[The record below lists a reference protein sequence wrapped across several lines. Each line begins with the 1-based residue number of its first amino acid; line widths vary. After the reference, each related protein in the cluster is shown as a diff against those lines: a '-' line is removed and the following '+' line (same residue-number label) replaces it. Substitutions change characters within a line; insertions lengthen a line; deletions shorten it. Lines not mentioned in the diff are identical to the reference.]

1 MRTGH
6 FLKTM
11 LATPSGPGALK
22 VLSFQI
28 ACTSCS
34 RVMGVQASAGSGYS
48 KSVGTDKVSGGGG
61 KRILARSSPFSWFV
75 VAIIGDPSSALP
87 LSVGILDHPPSP
99 GGLFRY
105 LWVVQMSLPEASSR
119 QFCQCSFLAL
129 KIASASLLHADL
141 QALWQ
146 GWSGRALNL

>member
-1 MRTGH
+1 MLSCIAALNKGRSLSMRTGH

-48 KSVGTDKVSGGGG
+48 KSVGTDKVSGGEE
-61 KRILARSSPFSWFV
+61 RES
-75 VAIIGDPSSALP
+75 
-87 LSVGILDHPPSP
+87 
-99 GGLFRY
+99 
-105 LWVVQMSLPEASSR
+105 
-119 QFCQCSFLAL
+119 
-129 KIASASLLHADL
+129 
-141 QALWQ
+141 
-146 GWSGRALNL
+146 